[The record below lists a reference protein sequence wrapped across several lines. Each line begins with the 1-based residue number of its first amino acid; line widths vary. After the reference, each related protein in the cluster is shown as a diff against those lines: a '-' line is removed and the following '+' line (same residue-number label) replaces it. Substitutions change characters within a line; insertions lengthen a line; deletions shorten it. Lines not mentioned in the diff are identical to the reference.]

1 MFFIGDDRM
10 KLSERLQMVAGLI
23 RPGRPVADIGTD
35 HAYLPVYLLLG
46 NRIPRALACDLREG
60 PLQNAKQTVERYGFS
75 DKVGLILSD
84 GLKALAPGC
93 VNDFVIAGMGGN
105 LIADILA
112 ASNWVLD
119 TDNHFVLQPQSHA
132 EDLREY
138 LVNSGFEILREV
150 VCREG
155 RHLYLAMEVIYTGK
169 IKEYPIT
176 YYYLGELPNSESELR
191 DEYIDFI
198 YDRLKVRR
206 DALVKSNNDDG
217 TAKMLDT
224 VLKKIEEIRSGEYA
238 KD

>member
-1 MFFIGDDRM
+1 MVKISD
-10 KLSERLQMVAGLI
+10 RLQMVAGLI
-23 RPGRPVADIGTD
+23 RPGYPVADIGTD
-35 HAYLPVYLLLG
+35 HAYLPVYLLQE
-46 NRIPRALACDLREG
+46 NRIPHALACDLREG
-60 PLQNAKQTVERYGFS
+60 PLLNAKQTVERYGFA
-75 DKVGLILSD
+75 DKVELVLSD

-112 ASNWVLD
+112 ASPWVLD
-119 TDNHFVLQPQSHA
+119 RENHFVLQPQSHA

-150 VCREG
+150 VSREG
-155 RHLYLAMEVIYTGK
+155 RHLYLAMEVIYTGE

-176 YYYLGELPNSESELR
+176 YYYLGQIPNSESELR

-206 DALVKSNNDDG
+206 DALINSGNDEG
-217 TAKMLDT
+217 TAIMLGA
-224 VLKKIEEIRSGEYA
+224 VLDKIEEIQDRSGRHGKESN
-238 KD
+238 